1 MSRSPLLHR
10 IRRACQTGKTP
21 DLPEGLP
28 EFPCFDDPVS
38 RFSKEL
44 EGVGGFFFDAR
55 KRGKLSG
62 ILSRILKSSSA
73 TRIYWENEKLFQEHG
88 IPCANSGMQTSL
100 EQSLLF
106 STHLHEVVELP
117 LFLERGKFEKQELA
131 DIVLSASTASC
142 GIAETGTVV
151 HQVTL
156 GVGRLLPVLPP
167 AHVVFLSEKNLMANH
182 AQFFQSLQPGRQG
195 SAMTLVTGPSR
206 TADIEKTLV
215 VGVHGPKKIYVV
227 LT

>member
-1 MSRSPLLHR
+1 MSRSLFLHR
-10 IRRACQTGKTP
+10 IRRACQTGKTL
-21 DLPEGLP
+21 DLPEDFP
-28 EFPCFDDPVS
+28 EFPCFDDPVA

-55 KRGKLSG
+55 NRETLTG
-62 ILSRILKSSSA
+62 ILSRILKSTSA
-73 TRIYWENEKLFQEHG
+73 SRIYWENEDLFQEHG
-88 IPCANSGMQTSL
+88 IPCANLDIKTSL

-106 STHLHEVVELP
+106 STHLRGVVEFP
-117 LFLERGKFEKQELA
+117 LFLERGEFDKEELA
-131 DIVLSASTASC
+131 DIGLSASTASF

-151 HQVTL
+151 HQVKS

-167 AHVVFLSEKNLMANH
+167 AHVAFLSEKNLMENH

-215 VGVHGPKKIYVV
+215 VGVHGPKKVYVV